1 MIFIGIYFI
10 FFFIKM
16 VKSGFYEFFF
26 KVIFF
31 EKFRVLIVI
40 VCFIKILRMFYIE
53 VYVKNF
59 FFLNLFDVFMR
70 MRVENVIRGI
80 NE

>member
-31 EKFRVLIVI
+31 WKEL
-40 VCFIKILRMFYIE
+40 
-53 VYVKNF
+53 
-59 FFLNLFDVFMR
+59 FFLKNLDF
-70 MRVENVIRGI
+70 
-80 NE
+80 